1 MKGIILWDLTAPLTL
16 DVAMSVYIT
25 KSLAL
30 KILGIK
36 YLQECLVFPV
46 LIANKPSNF
55 ISLYRSPS
63 EPTDI
68 FDQFAD
74 NLEII

>member
-1 MKGIILWDLTAPLTL
+1 
-16 DVAMSVYIT
+16 MSVYIT

-36 YLQECLVFPV
+36 YLQECPVFPV

-55 ISLYRSPS
+55 ISLYRSAS